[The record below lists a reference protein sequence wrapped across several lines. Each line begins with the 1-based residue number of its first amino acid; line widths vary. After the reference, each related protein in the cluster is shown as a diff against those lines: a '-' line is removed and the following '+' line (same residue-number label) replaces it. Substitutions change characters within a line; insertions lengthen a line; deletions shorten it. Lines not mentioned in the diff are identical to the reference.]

1 MKTNGVPVTPTE
13 ISADR
18 IQTRW
23 LLGLGLLVAFI
34 GILNSM
40 LMSVT
45 ERFREI
51 GTMKC
56 LGALDGFIVRLFL
69 LESLLQGLVGT
80 TLGIFAGVVLGL
92 AAQTITYGHFAWK
105 NVLVGDL
112 TASMGVC
119 FLVGLAL
126 TVAGAIYP
134 AWKAA
139 RMQPIA
145 AMRVEP

>member
-1 MKTNGVPVTPTE
+1 M
-13 ISADR
+13 
-18 IQTRW
+18 
-23 LLGLGLLVAFI
+23 
-34 GILNSM
+34 
-40 LMSVT
+40 
-45 ERFREI
+45 
-51 GTMKC
+51 
-56 LGALDGFIVRLFL
+56 
-69 LESLLQGLVGT
+69 GT
-80 TLGIFAGVVLGL
+80 TLGILVGMALGL

-112 TASMGVC
+112 AGSLAVC